1 MRKLLILILVMG
13 LSASISAENNMDIP
27 MLNTEEMIPIL
38 DTQQMDIQDMDEV
51 IKIKDT
57 CYQLIS
63 EQKFDEAIAQA
74 DNLIS
79 NYDKVDIYRAIGM
92 QSTDQSMQAK
102 VINLL
107 ESIKNTDESMSY
119 LQQDIDVI
127 KLTHMTDNE
136 RVQFLRSIKELT
148 ILMPHLNVSF
158 DDPAN
163 ASILYDH
170 IISLMPETVN
180 TMLLNETLNFILV
193 NSDESL
199 EKKMKKLIKIILNK
213 AKKLTVLDQ
222 ISLLIPLANSTKEN
236 TAYKNQIKDLYISSN
251 DFNDKVTLGIQICY
265 NTELNILSDSDLTRL
280 ENEIQSKHNQ
290 NNNLTSYLFQLAE
303 CRSDINKMKQIV
315 SSLPEEEKSMY
326 YIPEPVQDNSVNDVM
341 PKN

>member
-1 MRKLLILILVMG
+1 MRRLLIVILVMG

-27 MLNTEEMIPIL
+27 MLNTEEMIPML
-38 DTQQMDIQDMDEV
+38 DAQQMDIQDMDEV

-107 ESIKNTDESMSY
+107 ESMKNTDESMSY

-148 ILMPHLNVSF
+148 ILLPYLNVSF

-180 TMLLNETLNFILV
+180 TMLLNETLNFILI
-193 NSDESL
+193 NNDESL
-199 EKKMKKLIKIILNK
+199 EKQKKKLIKIIL
-213 AKKLTVLDQ
+213 KKSQKLSTMDQ
-222 ISLLIPLANSTKEN
+222 ISILIPLANSTKEN
-236 TAYKNQIKDLYISSN
+236 TTYKNQIKDLYISSN
-251 DFNDKVTLGIQICY
+251 DFNDKVSLGIQICY
-265 NTELNILSDSDLTRL
+265 NKDLNILSDSDLTRL

-326 YIPEPVQDNSVNDVM
+326 YI
-341 PKN
+341 